1 MWPFDM
7 DEEEN
12 NTPMPPVAPDASP
25 SMAPADVAA
34 PMNPQVKDYLLQKY
48 SPQNRQ
54 AIEAENKED
63 ASGPNW
69 LAGIAAL
76 GAGLQGQNAA
86 AAGQNFLHMQ
96 NQQRQGKLD
105 AFDKNRTL
113 AMQDVNDKEMLAK
126 RERENDPNSTES
138 KLAQKLVVDMGIKP
152 ELIAGMSAGQLKSY
166 SPAIQKRYEFQEKQ
180 LDRKDNREDRMAML
194 GIRREDQN
202 LARQD
207 RLERQDAALAE
218 KQQGL
223 KTPFGLANT
232 VDDAKQLKEAHES
245 KKNFDNKIQEMI
257 ALREKHGG
265 GAIMNREDVA
275 RGKQLSKDLLLEYK
289 NMAKLGVLS
298 KSDEDIINAIIP
310 EDPLQYNGPIGLVG
324 QDPTLHRLKKF
335 KEDSDKDF
343 STRVATR
350 TRDGENNPA
359 LAEMKNKG
367 KKVVRQ
373 MVSRSTG
380 KTKLVYDDGT
390 EEIVNGSVASNGR

>member
-1 MWPFDM
+1 MMWPFDTE
-7 DEEEN
+7 EEEN

-25 SMAPADVAA
+25 SMAQANMAQ

-48 SPQNRQ
+48 SPENRQ
-54 AIEAENKED
+54 AIEAQNKED

-86 AAGQNFLHMQ
+86 AAGQNFLKMQ
-96 NQQRQGKLD
+96 NQERQGKLES
-105 AFDKNRTL
+105 FDKNRAL

-126 RERENDPNSTES
+126 RDRENDPNSVES
-138 KLAQKLVVDMGIKP
+138 KLAQKLAGEMG
-152 ELIAGMSAGQLKSY
+152 GMDPKLAANMTAAQFKEF
-166 SPAIQKRYEFQEKQ
+166 SPAMQKRYEFEQRR
-180 LDRKDNREDRMAML
+180 LDRADNREDRIMMAGL
-194 GIRREDQN
+194 RREDQN

-310 EDPLQYNGPIGLVG
+310 EDPLQYNGLVGLAG

-359 LAEMKNKG
+359 LAQLGKNSGPDVKIISG
-367 KKVVRQ
+367 KPYKKVPGGWVPLDSQ
-373 MVSRSTG
+373 TAG
-380 KTKLVYDDGT
+380 K
-390 EEIVNGSVASNGR
+390 